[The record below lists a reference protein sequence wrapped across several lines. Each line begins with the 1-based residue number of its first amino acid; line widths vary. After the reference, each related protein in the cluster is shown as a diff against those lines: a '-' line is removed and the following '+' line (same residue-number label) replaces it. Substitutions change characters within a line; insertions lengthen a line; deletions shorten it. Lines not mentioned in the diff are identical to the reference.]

1 MAQKQQKK
9 KQHASITRAQKKVE
23 ANQCR
28 AESSMPVR
36 EEDKLALADLTLPGK
51 VAWFALLA
59 LVFFV
64 PLALSNLTFL
74 GFSLPFSSDLY
85 DTIKVAILRIGSAL
99 ALFAWI
105 YDILKYGGK
114 IRTSPLYWIFGAFL
128 LWATASTIFSVSPV
142 TAFFGKYRRYEGLWS
157 YGIYAVLFFVVVQYA
172 TNELRVK
179 MIAKTLVFSSA
190 IVALYGLGQS
200 VGIEPIMKG
209 ASAFEAGRSYSTY
222 GNPDL
227 LAGFLAFGVFVSFGL
242 ALGEHRRGWRVV
254 YWLILLMNSA
264 VSITAYSRS
273 IWVAI
278 VVGMGFMILFAVR
291 QSMKPEKSDYVFM
304 GGTLL
309 ATAVYALRSLSRN
322 DAVTNIANRIISIF
336 QFKSGSALT
345 RFEIWDA
352 AIKAIKDRPLF
363 GFGPDTFRLVFRRYA
378 PVSYAQDAGY
388 LSVADNVHNYILQL
402 AASVGIIGMLLF
414 YGMGTWVAFLTFKLG
429 FTPCKKDP
437 SISTQGRLIL
447 GGIWVS
453 CFAYMVHL
461 SFGLSLPGATFL
473 FIIFMGCL
481 VAPLAHEKE
490 VEPLSLAP
498 FALGIGSIAFVAITV
513 FSLRLYIADYDYL
526 KGLTA
531 QQAND
536 PIAAIG
542 HFERAIKL
550 NPFVDRYRT
559 EYFNASAA
567 AATNALN
574 AAQNKQMSS
583 QEAQTYLSEAIKT
596 GTQAITFMPW
606 EYDNYSLMTVF
617 YVQVADLT
625 GDPTYYKKAISLAEA
640 QLKLTPTGLALRYGY
655 AAALAGEGRLDEAI
669 EQAKI
674 CATQDTNFAQ
684 AKELL
689 ARLEQAKTQGAAK

>member
-23 ANQCR
+23 ANKCR
-28 AESSMPVR
+28 AESLMTTR

-51 VAWFALLA
+51 VAWFTLLA

-74 GFSLPFSSDLY
+74 GFSLPFSSDIY
-85 DTIKVAILRIGSAL
+85 DTLKVTILRIGSAL
-99 ALFAWI
+99 ALLAWI

-114 IRTSPLYWIFGAFL
+114 VRTTPIYWIFGAFL
-128 LWATASTIFSVSPV
+128 LWATASTIFSISPV

-157 YGIYAVLFFVVVQYA
+157 YGIYAILFFLVVQYA
-172 TNELRVK
+172 TIEPRVK
-179 MIAKTLVFSSA
+179 MLAKTLTFSSA
-190 IVALYGLGQS
+190 IIALYGLGQS

-209 ASAFEAGRSYSTY
+209 VNAFEAGRSYSTY

-242 ALGEHRRGWRVV
+242 ALGERRKGWRIV
-254 YWLILLMNSA
+254 YWFILLMNSA

-278 VVGMGFMILFAVR
+278 VAGMGFMILFALR
-291 QSMKPEKSDYVFM
+291 QSMRPEASDYVFM

-309 ATAVYALRSLSRN
+309 ATAVYAIRSLTRN
-322 DAVTNIANRIISIF
+322 DAVTNIANRVTSIF

-352 AIKAIKDRPLF
+352 AIKAIKDRPIL
-363 GFGPDTFRLVFRRYA
+363 GFGPDSFRLVFRRYA
-378 PVSYAQDAGY
+378 PVAYAQDAGY

-414 YGMGTWVAFLTFKLG
+414 YGMGTWVAIATFKLG
-429 FTPCKKDP
+429 FTPCEKDA

-473 FIIFMGCL
+473 FFVFMGCL
-481 VAPLAHEKE
+481 VAPFAREKE
-490 VEPLSLAP
+490 VAPVSLAP
-498 FALGIGSIAFVAITV
+498 TALIVGSVAFAALSV
-513 FSLRLYIADYDYL
+513 FSVSLYIADYDFL
-526 KGLTA
+526 RGMTS

-536 PIAAIG
+536 PLAAIG
-542 HFERAIKL
+542 HFKRAIKL
-550 NPFVDRYRT
+550 NPYNDRYRT
-559 EYFNASAA
+559 ELFNASAV
-567 AATNALN
+567 AATDAIS
-574 AAQNKQMSS
+574 AAKNKQISES
-583 QEAQTYLSEAIKT
+583 EAQTYLTDAIKAGKT
-596 GTQAITFMPW
+596 AIKFMPW

-625 GDPTYYKKAISLAEA
+625 GNAAYYQKAISLAEP
-640 QLKLTPTGLALRYGY
+640 QIKKTPTGLALRYGY
-655 AAALAGEGRLDEAI
+655 AAALAGVGRLDEAI

-674 CATQDTNFAQ
+674 CTTQDTNFAQ
-684 AKELL
+684 AKDLL
-689 ARLEQAKTQGAAK
+689 KRLEEVKAQRATK